1 MAKADK
7 VEKLSSKEAL
17 SRIYAIIRGVG
28 SGRFIKSEAKKKKS
42 GGRVAKKKSGGRV
55 AKKKGV

>member
-7 VEKLSSKEAL
+7 VEKLSTSEMV
-17 SRIYAIIRGVG
+17 SRIYSILRGTSSLG
-28 SGRFIKSEAKKKKS
+28 FAKEEGKKKKS

-55 AKKKGV
+55 AKKKK

>member
-7 VEKLSSKEAL
+7 VEKLSNAELL
-17 SRIYAIIRGVG
+17 SRIYSIVRGTRSLGFVKG
-28 SGRFIKSEAKKKKS
+28 EGKKKKS

-55 AKKKGV
+55 AKKKK